1 MPKPVFKVHEAPS
14 RISWTLSMNAEP
26 TLSSLSYNGNTAK
39 MEANGHYFDQ
49 HEPPMSRYD
58 SYDGVAY
65 DRTSA
70 TSQDGAGT
78 NGVWKPVANG
88 GGHYDDYDY
97 NTPVEERASQR
108 IPLAARARNGV
119 QDEVGQHLLYET
131 ALYDSQDY
139 AILSIAEVDALKQE
153 HARLNSRLEA
163 ARRKLTLESK
173 VKDAARNL
181 SKLYSMNQKNRPDT
195 PESPSSPRK
204 SRSSLLGS
212 KGRTASGN
220 VQTANGQTLHQAED
234 ELATSSKEV
243 DQLNN
248 VIKGLMERRQD
259 VERKLYTHTSA
270 VLAEQVTRPS
280 KVSGT
285 QLSNSRRTPDD
296 EDEERSLYS
305 PDEFDGIRDIL
316 HGGPGSKLQKRGN
329 TQKLQQE
336 HEQHLSEVQGR
347 LEQFNQQLRNVIGEA
362 AQVRGKQ
369 LDPDLAVDTQNED
382 ARSRLDSHFARI
394 EYNLR
399 NLQSEQAETGT
410 AQVVNDA
417 VEEQLANVN
426 HQLHNTLLR
435 GSDFQNMET
444 LREPPLTDG
453 HGYESQLQYLE
464 ESLRSMEGLLQ
475 QQHEELRVARDAQV
489 KISQQSQNIS
499 EYETVISGLWDI
511 IQSDIG
517 ISRSNSTKGDRDGSI
532 SPLPRTPLQEDFSL
546 HAFSSRVQ
554 HLYNHSQAAK
564 EQQDILRR
572 QIQQQRDLNG
582 KSDME
587 KDLQLEEL
595 QAAHVQTTRNHEATE
610 EELARVMAQHAK
622 AEGEAS
628 ESRSE
633 LMNVMNEF
641 DQIKR
646 LVETRQQ
653 ERDELSKELLNHR
666 SNAESLESE
675 VVRLTTE
682 LTMAKAE
689 LDSAYGSRA
698 ERAKE
703 SKAAEVDGLNEQLRS
718 ESERTK
724 ALEQELRAMTTDFQ
738 ELTRESIELEKE
750 REQLDATIDGLK
762 DRCDSLENQL
772 GDEKIRWMGVKS
784 PGGPQDGSRET
795 TSVSVL
801 RMEFKKMM
809 RESRA
814 EGMKAFRIEQEE
826 RRKAEAEVRRLRQAG
841 SPLSVK
847 AHGLGGN
854 LASTPASAI

>member
-1 MPKPVFKVHEAPS
+1 MPKQVFKVQEAPN
-14 RISWTLSMNAEP
+14 RTRWMLSMNSEP
-26 TLSSLSYNGNTAK
+26 ILSSLAYDGGTAK
-39 MEANGHYFDQ
+39 MEADGHYFDQ
-49 HEPPMSRYD
+49 HEPPLSRYESYD
-58 SYDGVAY
+58 SASYDGA
-65 DRTSA
+65 SA
-70 TSQDGAGT
+70 TSQNGAAV
-78 NGVWKPVANG
+78 NGAWKPTANG
-88 GGHYDDYDY
+88 GGHYDDYEY
-97 NTPVEERASQR
+97 NTPIEERASHR
-108 IPLAARARNGV
+108 VPLNSRPRNGV

-131 ALYDSQDY
+131 ALYDSQNY
-139 AILSIAEVDALKQE
+139 AILSITEVDALKQE
-153 HARLNSRLEA
+153 HARLNSRIEA
-163 ARRKLTLESK
+163 AQRKLVLESK

-181 SKLYSMNQKNRPDT
+181 SKLYSINQKNRPDT

-204 SRSSLLGS
+204 SRSSLLS
-212 KGRTASGN
+212 NKGRTASGN
-220 VQTANGQTLHQAED
+220 VQAANGQTLHQAED
-234 ELATSSKEV
+234 ELAASSKEV
-243 DQLNN
+243 DELNN
-248 VIKGLMERRQD
+248 VIKGLMERRQN

-270 VLAEQVTRPS
+270 VLAEQVSRLG
-280 KVSGT
+280 KVSST

-296 EDEERSLYS
+296 DDEERSLYS

-336 HEQHLSEVQGR
+336 HEQHLTEVQGR
-347 LEQFNQQLRNVIGEA
+347 LEQLNQQLRSVIGEA
-362 AQVRGKQ
+362 SKVRGK
-369 LDPDLAVDTQNED
+369 DVKPDIAIDTQHDD

-394 EYNLR
+394 EYNIR
-399 NLQSEQAETGT
+399 NIRNDQADNASTQM
-410 AQVVNDA
+410 ADDA

-426 HQLHNTLLR
+426 HQLHNALLR
-435 GSDFQNMET
+435 GSDFQNMDT
-444 LREPPLTDG
+444 LREPPLASG
-453 HGYESQLQYLE
+453 NGYQSQLQYLE
-464 ESLRSMEGLLQ
+464 DSLKSMEGLLQ
-475 QQHEELRVARDAQV
+475 HQNEELRVARESQV
-489 KISQQSQNIS
+489 KVSQQAQNMG
-499 EYETVISGLWDI
+499 EYETVISGLWAI
-511 IQSDIG
+511 IQSDLG
-517 ISRSNSTKGDRDGSI
+517 ISRSNSTNGDRDGSA

-554 HLYNHSQAAK
+554 HLYNQAQAAK

-595 QAAHVQTTRNHEATE
+595 QSTHAQTTRDHEATE

-628 ESRSE
+628 EARSE

-653 ERDELSKELLNHR
+653 ERDELSKEILDHR
-666 SNAESLESE
+666 SNAGNLESE

-703 SKAAEVDGLNEQLRS
+703 SKAAEVDGLNEQLRT

-724 ALEQELRAMTTDFQ
+724 ALEQELREMTHDFQ

-750 REQLDATIDGLK
+750 REQLDAMIDGLR

-784 PGGPQDGSRET
+784 PGGPQDGPRET

-809 RESRA
+809 RDSRA
-814 EGMKAFRIEQEE
+814 EGMKAFRVCFPIL
-826 RRKAEAEVRRLRQAG
+826 VDHRQ
-841 SPLSVK
+841 S
-847 AHGLGGN
+847 
-854 LASTPASAI
+854 